1 MKKLFLFT
9 VLFTIAALSF
19 AQERET
25 EKSASEA
32 VRFEKSVGSLIKK
45 DFYNL
50 VDAENDYKVDVLILT
65 NVLSGAKVGCL
76 RWENR
81 YRADYMSSSYIPYIG
96 TLDFDE
102 LDAAIQSLTYIRDTL
117 LPTVPDNYTEVV
129 FESKDG
135 MMLGAYFDNNEN
147 KWTIFVRTK
156 SYTQDSTKNFRNQFL
171 PKMIEM
177 LINAKSKIQEFTR

>member
-50 VDAENDYKVDVLILT
+50 EDAENFYKIDVLILT

-81 YRADYMSSSYIPYIG
+81 YKADYMSSSYIPYIG

-102 LDAAIQSLTYIRDTL
+102 LDPQSNR
-117 LPTVPDNYTEVV
+117 LPTFATPFSPLSRIITQKLYLRAKTE
-129 FESKDG
+129 
-135 MMLGAYFDNNEN
+135 
-147 KWTIFVRTK
+147 
-156 SYTQDSTKNFRNQFL
+156 
-171 PKMIEM
+171 
-177 LINAKSKIQEFTR
+177 